1 MGGRLS
7 GWVGLAGFVA
17 LGTVVL
23 GAPEALAQVAAT
35 APPAAPPPAAAPAA
49 PAPAAPAAA
58 APAAPASAAPS
69 ADANGNAAAAPAA
82 GAASASSSGNVT
94 GYAYGSKSSVPSA
107 AAPTH
112 HRPPLMHHANEA
124 VATFDG
130 FEMLADGGSRV
141 FVQLS
146 KQVSIEQGNDASA
159 PAAAKGRK
167 GKHAKAAPGAKTLT
181 YVIKGTEIRRH
192 NEGEA
197 LVTVHFNTPVVRAR
211 LLPVGRDLHLV
222 LVLRADV
229 TPSMKVVAAKDN
241 GAILQ
246 VDFPS
251 GSYLPAG
258 AAAPPPEAESGDD
271 GASAD
276 QGTAPAPAK
285 K

>member
-35 APPAAPPPAAAPAA
+35 PPPAAPPPAAAPAPAAPAASPPAA
-49 PAPAAPAAA
+49 PAPAAT
-58 APAAPASAAPS
+58 S
-69 ADANGNAAAAPAA
+69 ADANGNAAAGATSSTPA
-82 GAASASSSGNVT
+82 SSGNVT

-107 AAPTH
+107 VGPMH
-112 HRPPLMHHANEA
+112 HRARLVHHANEA

-146 KQVSIEQGNDASA
+146 KQVDVEQGNDATA
-159 PAAAKGRK
+159 PAPAKGRK
-167 GKHAKAAPGAKTLT
+167 GKHVKAAPGAKTIT

-197 LVTVHFNTPVVRAR
+197 LVTVHFNTPVVRSR

-229 TPSMKVVAAKDN
+229 TPSMKIVAAKDN

-271 GASAD
+271 EASD
-276 QGTAPAPAK
+276 QPSASAPAK